1 MRNVNI
7 IRVVSRNGWTSHI
20 DKYQTTTILALT
32 KVAQPSKVL
41 IASGW
46 VTGVGNG
53 ITDTEIID
61 LFDQQ
66 TKPMFVIL
74 MTTH

>member
-1 MRNVNI
+1 MDHSYRQ
-7 IRVVSRNGWTSHI
+7 VSDDDI
-20 DKYQTTTILALT
+20 KKVITILALT
-32 KVAQPSKVL
+32 KVAFAAQPSKVL

-53 ITDTEIID
+53 ITDTKSLIC
-61 LFDQQ
+61 L

>member
-1 MRNVNI
+1 MDQPYRQ
-7 IRVVSRNGWTSHI
+7 VSDDDDI
-20 DKYQTTTILALT
+20 KKVITILALT
-32 KVAQPSKVL
+32 KVAFAAQPSKVL